1 MAEQTLYGPPQ
12 WTGQLVRQAGIL
24 VGIAAAVA
32 LGVYVVLWS
41 RAPTYTALFGDVADR
56 DVAELVTSL
65 EANGIAY
72 RIEPGSGTIL
82 VAAEQAADAR
92 IKLAGSGL
100 PRSAAGGMDA
110 LYADP
115 GFGTSQFMEQ
125 ARYQYAQEGEL
136 ARTIKNLNNVR
147 SARVHLAIPK
157 QSAFV
162 REQRPPSASVVLD
175 LFSGRRLDPGQVEA
189 IANLVAASVPNLRPA
204 EVKIID
210 QRGNLL
216 SDPAGDDELAF
227 TAKQFDFVHQRE
239 EEYARR
245 VRDILAP
252 MVGYDGV
259 QAQVNAV
266 FDFTSSEE
274 YSDRWDPQQQVVRS
288 EQTLEENRGV
298 NAQGGVPGAL
308 SNEPPGVAIAPEV
321 ATAATAEGELSAAQ
335 QPTNRRVEATRNY
348 ELGRTISHVRPST
361 GTLRRLS
368 VAVLVRNPKAVVG
381 DAPKATEGDAAAPA
395 APAGF
400 DTAQL
405 ERMQTL
411 VKEAIGYDAER
422 GDTVQVVNADFF
434 EPPPVEE
441 LPGEPIWQQGWV
453 LSLGKQLLGGA
464 FVLFLVFGV
473 LRPVFKNLMGRS
485 ATATVTLDGD
495 ATLALPHGVAGQL
508 PRPAGLAFPAIPA
521 PAPGADVGQVK
532 SFVAQDPKVAAQVIK
547 NWVGDE

>member
-1 MAEQTLYGPPQ
+1 MAEQTLYGAPQ

-41 RAPTYTALFGDVADR
+41 RAPAYTALFGDMADLDVAD
-56 DVAELVTSL
+56 LVTGL

-72 RIEPGSGTIL
+72 RIEPGSGTVL

-92 IKLAGSGL
+92 LKLAAAGL
-100 PRSAAGGMDA
+100 PRSAVGGMDA
-110 LYADP
+110 LYQDP

-147 SARVHLAIPK
+147 GARVHLAIPK

-189 IANLVAASVPNLRPA
+189 IANLVAASVPNLRPG

-227 TAKQFDFVHQRE
+227 TAKQFEFVRQRE

-288 EQTLEENRGV
+288 EQTMEENRGA
-298 NAQGGVPGAL
+298 NAPGGVPGAL
-308 SNEPPGVAIAPEV
+308 SNEPPGVATAPEV
-321 ATAATAEGELSAAQ
+321 ATATGETSAALPQ
-335 QPTNRRVEATRNY
+335 HNRRVEATRNY
-348 ELGRTISHVRPST
+348 ELGRTISHVRPAT
-361 GTLRRLS
+361 GNLRRLS
-368 VAVLVRNPKAVVG
+368 VAVLVRNPKAV
-381 DAPKATEGDAAAPA
+381 APAGTTAGGAAPA
-395 APAGF
+395 AGF
-400 DTAQL
+400 DAAQL

-411 VKEAIGYDAER
+411 VKEAIGYDADR
-422 GDTVQVVNADFF
+422 GDTVQVVNADFL
-434 EPPPVEE
+434 EPAPVEE

-453 LSLGKQLLGGA
+453 LSLGKQLLGGG

-473 LRPVFKNLMGRS
+473 LRPVFKNLMGRP
-485 ATATVTLDGD
+485 ATVTMAADS
-495 ATLALPHGVAGQL
+495 AALALPSGVAGQL
-508 PRPAGLAFPAIPA
+508 PRQAGMALAAIPA
-521 PAPGADVGQVK
+521 PAPGADVGQIK
-532 SFVAQDPKVAAQVIK
+532 GFVAQDPKVAAQVIK